1 MQHKDKFN
9 ISTYIKWIDM
19 TFLAIRVPQKMNLD
33 EFGDLLTLQPVKFT
47 LIYSSI
53 STSTA
58 GHEVVSTFMDPR

>member
-1 MQHKDKFN
+1 
-9 ISTYIKWIDM
+9 M

-47 LIYSSI
+47 LIYWSI